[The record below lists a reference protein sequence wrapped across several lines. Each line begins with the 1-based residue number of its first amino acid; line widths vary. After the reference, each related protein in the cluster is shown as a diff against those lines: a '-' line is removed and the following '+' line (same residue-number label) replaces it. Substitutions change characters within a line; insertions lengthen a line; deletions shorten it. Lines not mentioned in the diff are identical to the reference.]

1 MQAGWFHFGFGFHLN
16 FVVGISKKVLVI
28 GPDFLALGMAAMSL
42 SLFLVEEEVRK
53 KKEQKKVNEKALI
66 FKLSTTLW
74 SDGVGI
80 LGLQKV
86 IFY

>member
-1 MQAGWFHFGFGFHLN
+1 MLMLG
-16 FVVGISKKVLVI
+16 I

-53 KKEQKKVNEKALI
+53 KKVNEKALI